1 MLFIALPGI
10 VVGAVH
16 RLPNTDMNVLLGF
29 LPLVLQTLAP
39 YVLPIGFL
47 LAVVTTY
54 GRLAADREWI
64 AIQMAGFRPLAMLLP
79 ALGLALVLGL
89 VTFWMVS
96 TQLPLGKKRQKEFL
110 LEAAQSSLLHLNPGV
125 THLQYGDFYLN
136 AAFLEDGVFRDVIIY
151 KPGETEADDVRVI
164 ARTASI
170 RQLGDDFYIEL
181 TDAQPLGDEI
191 GGIGRSE
198 SLRIKVPLEEFMQTN
213 KRHLAARRY
222 LTSMVIWKQL
232 QDPAQNADLRRG
244 HIYEL
249 NHRTAI
255 STSFMLFLLLGAP
268 TGLLLRRGT
277 QLGALSIAVGYALLY
292 HILSMRV
299 GKELSLAGVLHPAIG
314 AWMTTICGALVGVF
328 LLNKARKR

>member
-1 MLFIALPGI
+1 
-10 VVGAVH
+10 
-16 RLPNTDMNVLLGF
+16 
-29 LPLVLQTLAP
+29 VLQNLAP

-54 GRLAADREWI
+54 GRLAADREWV
-64 AIQMAGFRPLAMLLP
+64 AIQMAGFRPLVMLTP
-79 ALGLALVLGL
+79 AFGLALVLGL

-96 TQLPLGKKRQKEFL
+96 TQLPLGKKRQKEFV

-136 AAFLEDGVFRDVIIY
+136 AAFLENDIFRDVIIY
-151 KPGETEADDVRVI
+151 KSGDADEADLRVI

-170 RQLGDDFYIEL
+170 LQVGDDFYIEL
-181 TDAQPLGDEI
+181 TDAQPLGDQV

-198 SLRIKVPLEEFMQTN
+198 SLKIKVPLDEFTQRE
-213 KRHLAARRY
+213 KRNLAGRRY
-222 LTSMVIWKQL
+222 LTSMNLWNQL
-232 QDPAQNADLRRG
+232 KDASITPELWRG
-244 HIYEL
+244 HVYEL
-249 NHRTAI
+249 NHRVAI
-255 STSFMLFLLLGAP
+255 STSYILFLLLGAP

-299 GKELSLAGVLHPAIG
+299 GKELGLAGVLHPAFG
-314 AWMTTICGALVGVF
+314 AWMTTICGGLIGLF